1 MAALHD
7 IVFDCV
13 HPGTVA
19 RFWAALLDG
28 YEVAPYDDAEIER
41 LRAMGIDDVMDDPG
55 VLVEGP
61 ATAPRLYF
69 QLVPE
74 GKVTKNRLHLDLRC
88 DDLDAE
94 VARLVGLGA
103 TVAWDIVLDAGYRN
117 VTLRDPEGNELCLA
131 LR

>member
-1 MAALHD
+1 MTSLHD

-13 HPGTVA
+13 HPGSLA
-19 RFWAALLDG
+19 RFWAAVLDG
-28 YEVAPYDDAEIER
+28 YDVAPYDGAEIER

-61 ATAPRLYF
+61 AEAPRLYF

-74 GKVTKNRLHLDLRC
+74 GKVGKNRLHFDLRC
-88 DDLDAE
+88 DDLEAE

-117 VTLRDPEGNELCLA
+117 ATLRDPEGNEFCVA
-131 LR
+131 GR